1 MHTTAAHPAELE
13 NKRLRYWQRVR
24 RLTLCCLLAW
34 FGVTFCVIFF
44 ARDLDALTFFSW
56 PLSFYMAA
64 QGLTLFYVLIVGV
77 YALVMRLFD
86 RDFKRGASH
95 GD

>member
-1 MHTTAAHPAELE
+1 MHTTPAIPSELDG
-13 NKRLRYWQRVR
+13 KRLRYWQRVQ
-24 RLTLCCLLAW
+24 RLTMYCLLAW

-44 ARDLDALTFFSW
+44 ARDLDKLSFFSW

-64 QGLTLFYVLIVGV
+64 QGLTLFYVLIIGV
-77 YALVMRLFD
+77 YALVMRILD